1 MYNPLT
7 SQKNRFGTLIL
18 TAVLTL
24 SLLAGPLLGF
34 LPPAAP
40 VCGTTHTVTV
50 ENVGETSAT
59 QGESDVSV
67 RFKITNGQNTP
78 FSFDGASLTFD
89 PSAGITV
96 TGSTP
101 TPTRTR
107 RGP

>member
-24 SLLAGPLLGF
+24 SLLGGPLLGF

-40 VCGTTHTVTV
+40 VCGATHTVTV

-67 RFKITNGQNTP
+67 RFKITNGQKE
-78 FSFDGASLTFD
+78 
-89 PSAGITV
+89 AGRNGQGDVRIRW
-96 TGSTP
+96 P
-101 TPTRTR
+101 QRI
-107 RGP
+107 